1 MFLPVGS
8 FDPEVPVLEFKH
20 GFDPE
25 GLVLEFKHGFDPEG
39 LVLET
44 TVQAWYTCVTAE
56 MA

>member
-8 FDPEVPVLEFKH
+8 FDPEVP
-20 GFDPE
+20 
-25 GLVLEFKHGFDPEG
+25 VLEFKHGFDPEG